1 MTNKKALILSSFIT
15 IIVFGGFW
23 PDGADA
29 QEYSCQIKADRDNYH
44 LFVRDFDRDGN
55 PTRRVVYR
63 GWLMR
68 GQTIVVKSL
77 SGTIS
82 IDFKADSAKR
92 GSGSNEFRCRG
103 NKTFRLQ

>member
-1 MTNKKALILSSFIT
+1 MIRKKALIFSSFII
-15 IIVFGGFW
+15 IIVIGSFRPVSAG
-23 PDGADA
+23 A
-29 QEYSCQIKADRDNYH
+29 QEYSCQIKAERDNYH
-44 LFVRDFDRDGN
+44 LYVRDFDRDGN
-55 PTRRVVYR
+55 PTKRTIFR

-92 GSGSNEFRCRG
+92 GSGSNEYRCRG
-103 NKTFRLQ
+103 NQTFKLQ

>member
-1 MTNKKALILSSFIT
+1 MTKKKILILTGFI
-15 IIVFGGFW
+15 IIVVAGFR
-23 PDGADA
+23 PVGADA
-29 QEYSCQIKADRDNYH
+29 QEYACQIKADRDNYH
-44 LFVRDFDRDGN
+44 VFVRDFDRDGN
-55 PTRRVVYR
+55 PTRRIIYR

-68 GQTIVVKSL
+68 GQTIAVKSL

-103 NKTFRLQ
+103 NRTFALQ